1 MKKKIFSIVSI
12 FMCVVI
18 SALCLT
24 SCSGPGNDMTEENIK
39 ATVAE
44 AVDALKEFDTER
56 LGKYVDSSTLSVI
69 VGYAKDHKQFTD
81 LGKAIFASLEYEVK
95 EIDLEN
101 GTVTVS
107 FKNKDLYQAAA
118 DFASQLK
125 KDYSSFQL
133 LTKLNEEDF
142 LDLKLAQLT
151 KAIEDAP
158 MLESATDVKL
168 SITQGKKNLVLTFDK
183 DAENAVS
190 GGSLNAINSIYK
202 K

>member
-1 MKKKIFSIVSI
+1 MKKKVLSIVSI
-12 FMCVVI
+12 IMCVVI

-24 SCSGPGNDMTEENIK
+24 SCSGPNADMTEENVK
-39 ATVAE
+39 ATVTE
-44 AVDALKEFDTER
+44 AVDALKEFDTEK

-69 VGYAKDHKQFTD
+69 MSYAKDHQQFAD

-95 EIDLEN
+95 EVDLEA

-107 FKNKDLYQAAA
+107 FRNKDLYQAAA

-133 LTKLNEEDF
+133 LTKLSDDDF

-151 KAIEDAP
+151 RAIEEAP
-158 MLESATDVKL
+158 MLDSATEVKL
-168 SITQGKKNLVLTFDK
+168 TITQGKKNLALTFDK